1 MKLSISLVFIMASG
15 ACAQVVNPCLI
26 CRDGATAGDD
36 FSPFAAD
43 GLNATCADLIEEI
56 KGIEAASYSCME
68 GYFEDIRSMCCSD
81 TLPENPCIVCSGGI
95 TAGEDFAPLAEGV
108 GDPTTCK
115 ELVDSARGYGAE
127 SELCASDRDQIE
139 ALCCPATPDSPCI
152 MCPDGVTAGDDFA
165 PNGEYDEDPFTCKKY
180 MDLFKTIEEGSA
192 MCESSQYWTGGGCCP
207 GTLPENPCIAC
218 PNGITAGDDFAP
230 YAGNGYLKPCSKIID
245 EFRFLDAGHFYCGAE
260 KDWEEALCC
269 PTTPKN
275 PCDICPNGLTAAEE
289 FFPPNDGQTCKENID
304 TLMLVETDSKAC
316 SDWGQFYKVLCC
328 PETSNAAATT
338 ASPATTTTLATA
350 TSASVASS
358 SSDATSTPATG
369 SSQLTTTVA
378 TAVASI
384 EPTPSGG
391 VTVFEL
397 RGFMLIISVSAL
409 SLIVFV

>member
-1 MKLSISLVFIMASG
+1 MKLSTFALVFVTASG
-15 ACAQVVNPCLI
+15 ACAEVADPCLV

-36 FSPFAAD
+36 FAPFAAD
-43 GLNATCADLIEEI
+43 GLNATCAILIKDITDSEAESEACVWGGEE
-56 KGIEAASYSCME
+56 
-68 GYFEDIRSMCCSD
+68 IRSMCCPD
-81 TLPENPCIVCSGGI
+81 TLPENPCIVCPDGI
-95 TAGEDFAPLAEGV
+95 TVSDDFVPWASSGAT
-108 GDPTTCK
+108 DTCK
-115 ELVDSARGYGAE
+115 ALIDAAAISYEAG
-127 SELCASDRDQIE
+127 SEICAYYREDYEIY
-139 ALCCPATPDSPCI
+139 CCPTAAVNPCTI
-152 MCPDGVTAGDDFA
+152 CPNGTTTGDDFA
-165 PNGEYDEDPFTCKKY
+165 PFAELDWNQTCKEY
-180 MDLFKTIEEGSA
+180 IDYYSQIEKGTET
-192 MCESSQYWTGGGCCP
+192 CEFSQYVVGYCCP
-207 GTLPENPCIAC
+207 TIVEKPCIAC
-218 PNGITAGDDFAP
+218 PGGITSGDDFTP
-230 YAGNGYLKPCSKIID
+230 YAEGGVLMTCKEIID
-245 EFRFLDAGHFYCGAE
+245 EYRFLDAGNTFCGTN
-260 KDWEEALCC
+260 KDWDEALCC

-350 TSASVASS
+350 ASASVASS

-397 RGFMLIISVSAL
+397 RGFTLIISVSAL
-409 SLIVFV
+409 SLIAFV